1 LFLSSVPM
9 NIWLLKIGEPV
20 PVDAGCK
27 ERLHRTGLL
36 MNYLA
41 EGGHRVTWWTSTF
54 DRIRRESVCDRDLT
68 VSLKERVRIKLLHS
82 PGYKKSVS
90 LARVRDQRHVARK
103 FTACAGGENPPDL
116 ILSAYPTVE
125 LCKSAIVYGNRHRI
139 PVVLDMRDMWPDI
152 FLDSIPKAVR
162 PFARFLMYP
171 MLRDSRYVC
180 TRATAITGIT
190 DEFVDWGLNRGN
202 RERTPLDRSFPM
214 AYITKPP
221 PKNEIG
227 EAERFWDKLGISR
240 AKADFVA
247 CFIGTIGHQF
257 DLATAIRA
265 ARKIR
270 ETGRNVTFVICGSGD
285 RLEFYKGM
293 ASGDDRVLFP
303 GWVDAAR
310 MYVLLRRSSVGL
322 NPIPDRYD
330 FLSTINNKAVE
341 YLSAGLPVLSSP
353 KKGVLHRLLEAEKC
367 GTCYEPGDQPGLSR
381 AIIGLYDDPGGLK
394 AWSENAKQVFE
405 RRFDAE
411 IVYREMSRYLVD
423 IASRFPGRNQVSGEI
438 RRRV

>member
-1 LFLSSVPM
+1 M

-36 MNYLA
+36 MSYLA

-54 DRIRRESVCDRDLT
+54 DRIRRESVCNRDLT
-68 VSLKERVRIKLLHS
+68 VSLKEGLRIKLLHS
-82 PGYKKSVS
+82 PGYKKSIS

-103 FTACAGGENPPDL
+103 FMLCAGGENPPDL

-152 FLDSIPKAVR
+152 ILDSIPKAVR
-162 PFARFLMYP
+162 PFARILMYP

-180 TRATAITGIT
+180 SRATAITGIT

-214 AYITKPP
+214 AYITKQP

-227 EAERFWDKLGISR
+227 EAERFWDKLGISK

-257 DLATAIRA
+257 DLETPIRA
-265 ARKIR
+265 ARILSKS
-270 ETGRNVTFVICGSGD
+270 GRSVKFVFCGSGD
-285 RLEFYKGM
+285 RLESYKKL
-293 ASGDDRVLFP
+293 ASDNERILFP
-303 GWVDAAR
+303 GWMDAAK
-310 MYVLLRRSSVGL
+310 MYVLLRRASVGV

-330 FLSTINNKAVE
+330 FLATINNKAIE
-341 YLSAGLPVLSSP
+341 YMSAGLPVLSSP
-353 KKGVLHRLLEAEKC
+353 KKGVLYRLLKMEEC
-367 GTCYEPGDQPGLSR
+367 GTGYEPGDASDLSR
-381 AIIGLYDDPGGLK
+381 TITELYDDPCRLK
-394 AWSENAKQVFE
+394 IWSENARSVFE
-405 RRFDAE
+405 RNFDAE
-411 IVYREMSRYLVD
+411 IVYKEMARYLGN
-423 IASRFPGRNQVSGEI
+423 IANGFRE
-438 RRRV
+438 RVEGPVATLRHV